1 MSRRLQRQRGFTLLE
16 TVIGLAI
23 VTAITIALA
32 GTFLIAGR
40 SLSNE
45 ARTIA
50 ADTAISH
57 SSFTLTRDL
66 ASATLIPIGTVSASP
81 PSTLSLTYGSPPGTS
96 VVYSINGNGDLVR
109 TAAGSAQVAA
119 RGISRIV
126 VAAAGCYLTATIQPS
141 AAGAT
146 AVTLNVGNRPGG
158 CF

>member
-1 MSRRLQRQRGFTLLE
+1 MNRRLQRQGGFTLVE

-32 GTFLIAGR
+32 GTFLVAAK

-57 SSFTLTRDL
+57 ASFTLTRDL
-66 ASATLIPIGTVSASP
+66 ASASPVPTGSVSAAP
-81 PSTLSLTYGSPPGTS
+81 PTTLNLTYGSPPIA
-96 VVYSINGNGDLVR
+96 VVYSINASGDLIR
-109 TAAGSAQVAA
+109 TSGSSAQVAA
-119 RGISRIV
+119 RGISSIV

-141 AAGAT
+141 AAGAA

>member
-66 ASATLIPIGTVSASP
+66 ARATLLPIGTVSASP
-81 PSTLSLTYGSPPGTS
+81 PSTLSLT
-96 VVYSINGNGDLVR
+96 
-109 TAAGSAQVAA
+109 
-119 RGISRIV
+119 
-126 VAAAGCYLTATIQPS
+126 
-141 AAGAT
+141 
-146 AVTLNVGNRPGG
+146 
-158 CF
+158 